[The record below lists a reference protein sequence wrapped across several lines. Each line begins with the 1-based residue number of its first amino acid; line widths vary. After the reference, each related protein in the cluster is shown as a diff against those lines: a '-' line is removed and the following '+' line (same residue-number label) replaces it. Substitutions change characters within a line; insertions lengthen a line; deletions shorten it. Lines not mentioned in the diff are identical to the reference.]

1 VSPGLWQFALVNT
14 TPGCDNSAT
23 QFGYDA
29 GTPAAPADGWSATGF
44 GGAINRQQTVVAL
57 AMDDA
62 ADWSPSGVHDAAID
76 LLPVVNGTVDA
87 AHERRIMLQ
96 NAGGAAATTPNDTV
110 SAGSM
115 ISPSFSPDGTKI
127 AFATNSGVWEYTLP
141 ANLGSIANGPVQAC
155 GGTARLPIPG
165 GSFPFWSP
173 AAVQSAP
180 VSPTNP
186 TNPTNPQPTHSS
198 NVVSKVALTQGHLAQ
213 IAKGVKLSLR
223 RSRSCSGKV
232 QISISAGTANKLHL
246 SKRAITV
253 AAARFSAGAGKTVIV
268 TLKPA
273 ASLARKLKKLHPL
286 AVTVTARPSGA
297 AVWVHQMTLHH

>member
-1 VSPGLWQFALVNT
+1 VNT

-213 IAKGVKLSLR
+213 IAKGMNLSLR
-223 RSRSCSGKV
+223 CSRALLGRRRKDRDRHP
-232 QISISAGTANKLHL
+232 Q
-246 SKRAITV
+246 
-253 AAARFSAGAGKTVIV
+253 AAREPRQEAEEAEFAGANRGGKAIRRLGVGPPDDPSP
-268 TLKPA
+268 LRALPA
-273 ASLARKLKKLHPL
+273 P
-286 AVTVTARPSGA
+286 GG
-297 AVWVHQMTLHH
+297 